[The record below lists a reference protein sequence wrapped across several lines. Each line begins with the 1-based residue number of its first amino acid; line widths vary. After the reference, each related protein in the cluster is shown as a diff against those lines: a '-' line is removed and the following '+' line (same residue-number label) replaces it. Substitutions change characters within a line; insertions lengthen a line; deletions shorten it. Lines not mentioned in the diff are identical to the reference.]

1 MCSVWRFFYKREVI
15 SKYNILFPKGVK
27 LIEDKIFNCHFFLYA
42 KKIFIHNQKCYYY
55 EIKSNGL
62 MTSSL
67 QNPQSLLKDK
77 LDGISERRRLQE
89 LSKYKQNRL
98 VSHVCWFLIFIGIRI
113 SCKEFWYN
121 KRGKNFPYICKAKRC
136 TKSYL
141 NNTSTRK
148 SKNKVASLS
157 LKI

>member
-1 MCSVWRFFYKREVI
+1 
-15 SKYNILFPKGVK
+15 
-27 LIEDKIFNCHFFLYA
+27 
-42 KKIFIHNQKCYYY
+42 
-55 EIKSNGL
+55 

-89 LSKYKQNRL
+89 LSININKIDLFPMYAGSL
-98 VSHVCWFLIFIGIRI
+98 FLSALELAVKNSGT
-113 SCKEFWYN
+113 

>member
-1 MCSVWRFFYKREVI
+1 
-15 SKYNILFPKGVK
+15 
-27 LIEDKIFNCHFFLYA
+27 
-42 KKIFIHNQKCYYY
+42 
-55 EIKSNGL
+55 